1 MKRDNINY
9 VLVGVVVAAAL
20 GLLLATLTAITGRG
34 GEASEYHAYYDNVT
48 GLSFGAPV
56 FYEGFRIGQVDAI
69 EPDRREGH
77 TRYRVDFSVRED
89 WEIPEDSVAQLVSQG
104 LLADVSIGIREG
116 QSPSMLEPGSEIA
129 AQGGADLFVAMNELA
144 GELTVLTRERIRPLV
159 DTLATRLDSIS
170 GTLDE
175 NLPGIAG
182 QSRELLERLNRSAAS
197 LEQTLGPENR
207 RAVARSLE
215 NVQALSADLR
225 QTRER
230 ADALLD
236 SLNDTVAENRPDI
249 RNAVNDLQ
257 QTVAAV
263 AQRIDTITYHLES
276 SSRNLNEF
284 SREIRQ
290 APNRLLFTPPAD
302 EVE

>member
-1 MKRDNINY
+1 ALFGVAGRLAVAGIGAASGNGFAAVAHAGSVAVGTVSVRCPEVAGWRRGGRNPAEAMKRDNINY

-175 NLPGIAG
+175 NLPGI
-182 QSRELLERLNRSAAS
+182 
-197 LEQTLGPENR
+197 
-207 RAVARSLE
+207 
-215 NVQALSADLR
+215 
-225 QTRER
+225 
-230 ADALLD
+230 
-236 SLNDTVAENRPDI
+236 
-249 RNAVNDLQ
+249 
-257 QTVAAV
+257 
-263 AQRIDTITYHLES
+263 
-276 SSRNLNEF
+276 
-284 SREIRQ
+284 
-290 APNRLLFTPPAD
+290 
-302 EVE
+302 

>member
-20 GLLLATLTAITGRG
+20 GLLLATLVAITGRG

-48 GLSFGAPV
+48 GLSYGAPV

-69 EPDRREGH
+69 EPDRSGGS

-89 WEIPEDSVAQLVSQG
+89 WAIPDDSVAQLVSQG

-116 QSPSMLEPGSEIA
+116 QSATMLKPGSEIT

-144 GELTVLTRERIRPLV
+144 GELTILTRERIRPLV
-159 DTLATRLDSIS
+159 DTLATRLDSIG

-175 NLPGIAG
+175 NLPGIAE
-182 QSRELLERLNRSAAS
+182 QSRELLERLNRTAAS
-197 LEQTLGPENR
+197 LEQVMGPENR
-207 RAVARSLE
+207 QAVAQTLN
-215 NVQALSADLR
+215 NVKTLSADLQ

-230 ADALLD
+230 ADALVDAL
-236 SLNDTVAENRPDI
+236 SGTVAENRPDI
-249 RNAVNDLQ
+249 RSAVHDLQ

-263 AQRIDTITYHLES
+263 AQRIETITYHLES

>member
-20 GLLLATLTAITGRG
+20 GLLLATLVAITGRG
-34 GEASEYHAYYDNVT
+34 GETSQYHAYYDNVT
-48 GLSFGAPV
+48 GLRYGAPV
-56 FYEGFRIGQVDAI
+56 FYEGFRIGQVDDI
-69 EPDRREGH
+69 QPDRSGEH
-77 TRYRVDFSVRED
+77 TRYRVEFSVRED
-89 WEIPEDSVAQLVSQG
+89 WAIPDDSVARLVSQG
-104 LLADVSIGIREG
+104 LLADVFIGIREG
-116 QSPSMLEPGSEIA
+116 RSRSLLKPGSEIDA
-129 AQGGADLFVAMNELA
+129 IGSADLFGAMNELA
-144 GELTVLTRERIRPLV
+144 DELTVLTRERIRPLV

-175 NLPGIAG
+175 NLPSIAG
-182 QSRELLERLNRSAAS
+182 QSRELLERLNRSAAG
-197 LEQTLGPENR
+197 LEQMLGPENR
-207 RAVARSLE
+207 DAVADSLK
-215 NVQALSADLR
+215 NLQALSVDLS
-225 QTRER
+225 QTRDR

-236 SLNDTVAENRPDI
+236 SLNETVAENRPDI
-249 RNAVNDLQ
+249 RGAVHDLQ

>member
-20 GLLLATLTAITGRG
+20 GLLLATLVAITGRG
-34 GEASEYHAYYDNVT
+34 GEATGYHAYYDNVT

-56 FYEGFRIGQVDAI
+56 FYEGFRIGQVDSI

-77 TRYRVDFSVRED
+77 TRYRVEFSVRED
-89 WEIPEDSVAQLVSQG
+89 WEIPDDSIAHLVSQG

-116 QSPSMLEPGSEIA
+116 LSTSMLKPRSEIEA
-129 AQGGADLFVAMNELA
+129 AGGADLFAAMNDLA
-144 GELTVLTRERIRPLV
+144 GELTVLTRDRIRPLV
-159 DTLATRLDSIS
+159 DTLGARLDSIS
-170 GTLDE
+170 GTLDD
-175 NLPGIAG
+175 NLPGIAS
-182 QSRELLERLNRSAAS
+182 QSRELLERLNRSAAA

-207 RAVARSLE
+207 QAVARTLQ
-215 NVQALSADLR
+215 NVAALSNDLH

-230 ADALLD
+230 ADALVAA
-236 SLNDTVAENRPDI
+236 LNDTVAENRPDI
-249 RNAVNDLQ
+249 RNAVHDLQ

-290 APNRLLFTPPAD
+290 APNRLLFTPPPD

>member
-20 GLLLATLTAITGRG
+20 ALLLMTLAAITGRG

-48 GLSFGAPV
+48 GLGYGAPV
-56 FYEGFRIGQVDAI
+56 FYEGFRIGQVDGI
-69 EPDRREGH
+69 EPDRRDGR

-89 WEIPEDSVAQLVSQG
+89 WQIPDDSVARLVSQG
-104 LLADVSIGIREG
+104 LLADVSIGIHEG
-116 QSPSMLEPGSEIA
+116 ESRQMLKPGSEIIA
-129 AQGGADLFVAMNELA
+129 MGGADLFAAMNELA
-144 GELTVLTRERIRPLV
+144 GELTILTRERIRPLI

-175 NLPGIAG
+175 NLPGIAE
-182 QSRELLERLNRSAAS
+182 QSRELLERLNRSAAA

-207 RAVARSLE
+207 QAVAQTLR
-215 NVQALSADLR
+215 NVQAVSAELS

-236 SLNDTVAENRPDI
+236 ALNGTVAENRPDI
-249 RNAVNDLQ
+249 RSAVHDLQ